1 MDKTPFQNED
11 ASSVEPEKVNVDNAV
26 IVEINS
32 IDIESLPQK
41 KELLDSEKKE
51 SHVQSEK
58 QPLDDDWLLLT
69 QDWQNQPY
77 EKTDIQALLKQTSKR
92 TLLAKLLLLLDI
104 TATLG
109 LFITLFFALYQ
120 GDWETATV
128 AYLTFGSIGSLIFVY
143 YEIKIRLHSWQHC
156 CDSPD
161 KAVANAISG
170 IESSISYI
178 QLTKLSCY
186 CLLPA
191 INWYLYAMIEK
202 SEKSPWPAFI
212 AANSIILVMWAITQW
227 FYLKRN
233 RELIQLRSV

>member
-1 MDKTPFQNED
+1 MDKTAFQNED
-11 ASSVEPEKVNVDNAV
+11 GSSGEPEKVNVNNA
-26 IVEINS
+26 INVEINS
-32 IDIESLPQK
+32 IDVQSLPQK
-41 KELLDSEKKE
+41 NHLLGSEKDE
-51 SHVQSEK
+51 SHVPPEK

-109 LFITLFFALYQ
+109 LFIALFVALYQ
-120 GDWETATV
+120 GDWGTATV
-128 AYLTFGSIGSLIFVY
+128 AYLAFGSIGSLVFVY
-143 YEIKIRLHSWQHC
+143 YEIKIRLRSWQHC

-170 IESSISYI
+170 IESSIRYI

-212 AANSIILVMWAITQW
+212 AANGIILVMWAITHW
-227 FYLKRN
+227 FYLQRN
-233 RELIQLRSV
+233 RELTQLRTA